1 MCRFR
6 FQDGTMKITNVEVAR
21 KFNLGNFET
30 QDIKLT
36 ADLEEGDSIES
47 AVTSLKNQIK
57 LQGDK

>member
-1 MCRFR
+1 
-6 FQDGTMKITNVEVAR
+6 MKITNVEVAR

>member
-1 MCRFR
+1 
-6 FQDGTMKITNVEVAR
+6 MKVTNVEVAR

-36 ADLEEGDSIES
+36 ADIEENES
-47 AVTSLKNQIK
+47 VDDVIGSLKNQIK